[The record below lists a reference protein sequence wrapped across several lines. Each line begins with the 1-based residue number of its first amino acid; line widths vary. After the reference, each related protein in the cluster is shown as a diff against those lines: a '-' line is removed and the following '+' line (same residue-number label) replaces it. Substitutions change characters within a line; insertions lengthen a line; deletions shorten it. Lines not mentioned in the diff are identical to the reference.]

1 MPWWM
6 WLLLILVLLSLVVL
20 IVLLVRWCRR
30 RKMPEP
36 AVEANGRPISE
47 SAASAASPLQA
58 KAPPPPPG
66 EEQAVA
72 AETAAVWAT
81 AVEAAPEAAAV
92 TRQPKIEPPD
102 LPPDDLKIIEGIGPK
117 ISSVF
122 QAAGI
127 TTLAQLAQTDVG
139 ELKRILT
146 EAGIRLG
153 DPTTWP
159 EQAGLAA
166 EGKWDAL
173 ASLQDSLKGGR
184 RV

>member
-6 WLLLILVLLSLVVL
+6 WLLSILVLLSLVVL
-20 IVLLVRWCRR
+20 IVLLVQWYRR
-30 RKMPEP
+30 RKIP
-36 AVEANGRPISE
+36 
-47 SAASAASPLQA
+47 
-58 KAPPPPPG
+58 
-66 EEQAVA
+66 
-72 AETAAVWAT
+72 
-81 AVEAAPEAAAV
+81 AAAV
-92 TRQPKIEPPD
+92 EEPTIVAEMAAVSATAMEPTPQAEEPIQQPPAAQPDEASGAEPAD
-102 LPPDDLKIIEGIGPK
+102 LSPDDLKIIEGIGPK
-117 ISSVF
+117 ISGVL

-127 TTLAQLAQTDVG
+127 TTLAQLAQTDAG
-139 ELKRILT
+139 ELKRILV

-173 ASLQDSLKGGR
+173 AALQDSLKGGR